1 MCCVIKVW
9 KKTESFYDEH
19 LNVQKTVYKFGPYS
33 SRCSVVE
40 AEIWT
45 LLSLLPWMWLGF
57 LLSKEETQISD
68 TSIFHLKHE

>member
-1 MCCVIKVW
+1 MMNIWMCRRQCK
-9 KKTESFYDEH
+9 
-19 LNVQKTVYKFGPYS
+19 LGPYS

-57 LLSKEETQISD
+57 LLSKEETQIS
-68 TSIFHLKHE
+68 